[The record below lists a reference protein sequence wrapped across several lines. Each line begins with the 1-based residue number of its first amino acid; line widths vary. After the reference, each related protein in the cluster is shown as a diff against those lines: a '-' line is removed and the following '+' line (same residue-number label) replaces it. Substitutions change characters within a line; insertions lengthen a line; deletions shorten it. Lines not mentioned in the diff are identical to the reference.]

1 MCHFPSCLRRRC
13 SVEKVL
19 GFCHSSVRD
28 CEYEVAVAVNLW
40 LKMHWGTKLVVSGF
54 FSLLKQLVHTSM
66 YLAVQDAASI
76 PRGKRLRSLGFG
88 TRVTFVVRS
97 RWAASILMVCF
108 TFHSLANGNK
118 ASVLAGNSEGVR
130 CAVPFGCR
138 VFLSLEGGS
147 FPFRCL

>member
-66 YLAVQDAASI
+66 YLAVQDAAEEPGIWDQGYLCSKI
-76 PRGKRLRSLGFG
+76 PLGCLYSDG
-88 TRVTFVVRS
+88 V
-97 RWAASILMVCF
+97 
-108 TFHSLANGNK
+108 FHIS
-118 ASVLAGNSEGVR
+118 
-130 CAVPFGCR
+130 
-138 VFLSLEGGS
+138 
-147 FPFRCL
+147 